1 MAGSSPGAGRPNP
14 ISALITP
21 ATRVVALVCGW
32 ITMAYACA
40 LTAEIV
46 GRKLFNISFKG
57 IDELG
62 GFVLAITA
70 AIGAS
75 YAMANRSHTRVDVF
89 LVHFPKAVQRWL
101 NTLAMLCFAFFA
113 GFATWRGI
121 AVLQETI
128 ELGSSA
134 VSLEQPLWVAQ
145 LAWVI
150 GLGLLTLIAVAYAV
164 HAVWLLATGRPEL
177 NMWYGPFGAQ
187 EELDAELDEIHK
199 RTDSS
204 NAPADHPH
212 DVQHTHG

>member
-1 MAGSSPGAGRPNP
+1 MAGSSGAGRPNP

-21 ATRVVALVCGW
+21 AIRIVALVCGW

-40 LTAEIV
+40 LTAEIL

-89 LVHFPKAVQRWL
+89 LVHFPRSVQRWL
-101 NTLAMLCFAFFA
+101 NTLAMLCFALFA

-134 VSLEQPLWVAQ
+134 PSLEQPLWIPQ

-150 GLGLLTLIAVAYAV
+150 GLALLALISLAYAV
-164 HAVWLLATGRPEL
+164 HASWLLATGRPEL

-187 EELDAELDEIHK
+187 EELDAELDELKK
-199 RTDSS
+199 RTDTPIDKL
-204 NAPADHPH
+204 AHPQ
-212 DVQHTHG
+212 DTRRTDG